1 MIQVSYAEIETDSLV
16 GSRER
21 EQLLLDQSVELMEKA
36 LADGPQSTAAIEAMH
51 FTIRIWTHL
60 MEDLAQPENG
70 LSDELRASLISIGIW
85 ILKEADAVRQGT
97 SDGIAE
103 ILDITRIIRD
113 GLK

>member
-21 EQLLLDQSVELMEKA
+21 EQLLLDQSVALMERA
-36 LADGPQSTAAIEAMH
+36 LAGGPQSAAAIEAMH

-60 MEDLAQPENG
+60 LEDLAEPENG
-70 LSDELRASLISIGIW
+70 LPNELKAGLISIGIW
-85 ILKEADAVRQGT
+85 ILKEADAVRMGT
-97 SDGIAE
+97 STGIAE